1 MPPIVTADHPSDASY
16 HPQRVSGRSQTW
28 GEVFLTQRTGAGGR
42 YERGCHARV
51 GWYEFVERQCQSP
64 WAHLWCNGC
73 TGYLSHQFGERQS
86 SEVVLREEFLL
97 KGLVDEVRSRTYQP
111 STSFW

>member
-1 MPPIVTADHPSDASY
+1 MPHTILNASVVGPKHGARYPLLNGPGREVDTNAEVTLAS
-16 HPQRVSGRSQTW
+16 VDS
-28 GEVFLTQRTGAGGR
+28 
-42 YERGCHARV
+42 
-51 GWYEFVERQCQSP
+51 EFVERQCQSP
-64 WAHLWCNGC
+64 SAHLWCNGC

-111 STSFW
+111 STSF